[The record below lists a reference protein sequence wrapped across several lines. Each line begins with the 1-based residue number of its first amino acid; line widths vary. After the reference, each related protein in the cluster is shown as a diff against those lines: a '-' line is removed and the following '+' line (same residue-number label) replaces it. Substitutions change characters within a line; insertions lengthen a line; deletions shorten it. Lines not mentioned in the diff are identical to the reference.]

1 LDCGFSPV
9 TAEVLVD
16 IGFSGVMELN
26 PAAWS
31 TPAPLVNS
39 SKSKQQVKVIKI
51 DL

>member
-1 LDCGFSPV
+1 LDWGFSPV
-9 TAEVLVD
+9 LAEID
-16 IGFSGVMELN
+16 ICCSGPMELN

-39 SKSKQQVKVIKI
+39 SKSKQQVKPIKI